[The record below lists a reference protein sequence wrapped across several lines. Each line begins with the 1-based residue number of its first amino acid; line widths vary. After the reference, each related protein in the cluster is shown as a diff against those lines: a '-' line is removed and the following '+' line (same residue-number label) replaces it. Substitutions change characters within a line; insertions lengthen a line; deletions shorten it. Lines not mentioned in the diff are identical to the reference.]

1 MTDASNKDFRFGPMF
16 TVMLLGA
23 FVGILNETLLSTAL
37 PSIMND
43 FGLNENKVQ
52 WLTTAFLLT
61 NGVMIPISA
70 YLIERFST
78 RTLFLSAIGLF
89 GLGTMLAALSHSFS
103 LLLLGRVVQAAGS
116 GIMLPLIMTIILTI
130 IPKGNRGRMMGWAGI
145 VISFGPAIGPTLSGF
160 LLEYFSWR
168 ALFFVVLPIVA
179 VIMVLAVVY
188 VKNVTKLTRPR
199 IDILSI
205 FLSSLGFGGLLYG
218 FSVAG
223 EKGWSSQT
231 VILFITMGFM
241 TLGIFIW
248 RQLRLKQ
255 PLLQFRVFG
264 YKTFTLSLVITMV
277 VIISMIGAE
286 TLLPLYMQNVRGF
299 SPLQSGLML
308 LPGAIV
314 MGVMSP
320 VTGILFDKW
329 GAKKLAVPGLLIV
342 VVTSFLMTNLSMD
355 TSIVYLSAIYC
366 LRMFGLSLAMMPVM
380 TNGLNQIPVEWSAHG
395 SAMANTFQQ
404 ISGSIGTA
412 ILITIMTMSSK
423 GYTPESPTIEGGG
436 SQMIGEM
443 AMVHGYNQAFLFAS
457 FLAIGALVLSLFLK
471 KGASE
476 QTEGHEVSNG

>member
-1 MTDASNKDFRFGPMF
+1 MTDASSKDFRFGPMF

-78 RTLFLSAIGLF
+78 RALFMSAMGLF
-89 GLGTMLAALSHSFS
+89 GLGTMLAAISNSFS
-103 LLLLGRVVQAAGS
+103 LLLLGRVIQAAGS

-145 VISFGPAIGPTLSGF
+145 VIAFGPAIGPTLSGF

-199 IDILSI
+199 IDFLSI

-223 EKGWSSQT
+223 EKGWSSQI
-231 VILFITMGFM
+231 VLFFITMGFM

-329 GAKKLAVPGLLIV
+329 GARKLAVPGLLIV
-342 VVTSFLMTNLSMD
+342 VVTSFLMTNLSME

-423 GYTPESPTIEGGG
+423 GYTPEGPSGGG

-471 KGASE
+471 KGASL

>member
-1 MTDASNKDFRFGPMF
+1 MTDAKNQDFRFGPMF

-231 VILFITMGFM
+231 VLLFITMGFI

-329 GAKKLAVPGLLIV
+329 GARKLAVPGLLIV
-342 VVTSFLMTNLSMD
+342 VVTSFLMTNLSME

-380 TNGLNQIPVEWSAHG
+380 TNGLNQIPVKWSAHG

-423 GYTPESPTIEGGG
+423 GYRTEDPTIEGDG

-471 KGASE
+471 KKASV
-476 QTEGHEVSNG
+476 QTEVHEISNG

>member
-1 MTDASNKDFRFGPMF
+1 MTDASNKDLRFGPMF

-89 GLGTMLAALSHSFS
+89 GLGTMLAAISHSFS

-329 GAKKLAVPGLLIV
+329 GARKLAVPGLLIV

-423 GYTPESPTIEGGG
+423 GYTPEGPSGDG
-436 SQMIGEM
+436 SHMIGEM

>member
-1 MTDASNKDFRFGPMF
+1 MTDANNQDFRFGPMF

-78 RTLFLSAIGLF
+78 RALFLSAIGLF

-199 IDILSI
+199 IDFLSI

-223 EKGWSSQT
+223 EKGWSSQI
-231 VILFITMGFM
+231 VLLFITMGFM

-329 GAKKLAVPGLLIV
+329 GARKLAVPGLLIV
-342 VVTSFLMTNLSMD
+342 VVTSFLMTNLSME

-423 GYTPESPTIEGGG
+423 GYTPEGPSGGG

-471 KGASE
+471 KGASV
-476 QTEGHEVSNG
+476 QTEGHEISNG

>member
-1 MTDASNKDFRFGPMF
+1 MTDANNQDFRFGPMF

-78 RTLFLSAIGLF
+78 RALFLSAIGLF

-199 IDILSI
+199 IDFLSI

-223 EKGWSSQT
+223 EKGWSSQI
-231 VILFITMGFM
+231 VLLFITMGFM

-320 VTGILFDKW
+320 VTGFLFDKW
-329 GAKKLAVPGLLIV
+329 GARKLAVPGLLIV
-342 VVTSFLMTNLSMD
+342 VVTSFLMTNLSME

-423 GYTPESPTIEGGG
+423 GYTPEGPSGGG